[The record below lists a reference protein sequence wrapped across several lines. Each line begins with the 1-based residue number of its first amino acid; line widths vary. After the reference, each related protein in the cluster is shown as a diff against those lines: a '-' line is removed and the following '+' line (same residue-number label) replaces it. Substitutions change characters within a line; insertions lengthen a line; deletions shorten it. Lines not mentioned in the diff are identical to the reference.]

1 MANYGLFWLLY
12 LLVSLLFIA
21 IIWHLIVFS
30 RAVLLTYGIRART
43 IAMVDKPWARHV
55 DGPHLAPALMVLAL
69 DAITLGSDAALRA
82 FVPLFLSVV
91 LGLVVAAIVWLRERK
106 RRGFAAK

>member
-1 MANYGLFWLLY
+1 MANLTKRD
-12 LLVSLLFIA
+12 LVLSI
-21 IIWHLIVFS
+21 S
-30 RAVLLTYGIRART
+30 EKSTLTQQEIFT
-43 IAMVDKPWARHV
+43 VIQLTL
-55 DGPHLAPALMVLAL
+55 DG
-69 DAITLGSDAALRA
+69 ITLGSDAALRA